1 MGNTDA
7 IDKKIAVHA
16 VGFGLTLVIYS
27 MAGLLMVPE
36 WYLLERKLRC
46 LPWPRRKG
54 ERVVTSS
61 TVVGVR
67 NATGLG

>member
-1 MGNTDA
+1 MGNTDG
-7 IDKKIAVHA
+7 IDKKIGVHG

-27 MAGLLMVPE
+27 MAERLMVPE
-36 WYLLERKLRC
+36 WYLLESELRC
-46 LPWPRRKG
+46 LPWPGRKG
-54 ERVVTSS
+54 ERVVTSW